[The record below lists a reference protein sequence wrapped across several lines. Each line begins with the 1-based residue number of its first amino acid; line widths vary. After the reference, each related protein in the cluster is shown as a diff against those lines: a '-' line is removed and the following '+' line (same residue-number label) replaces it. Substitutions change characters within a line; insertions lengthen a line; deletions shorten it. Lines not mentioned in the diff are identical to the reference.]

1 MTLIVLTAPSG
12 AGKTTIA
19 RRLMAEVPGLRFSVS
34 ATTREPRPAE
44 RHGVDYVFLSEDEF
58 RQRLAEGDFL
68 EHEEVY
74 PGRFYGTLKQAV
86 EETAMADDVRAVVL
100 DVDVKGAINV
110 KRLYG
115 DAALTLF
122 IAPPSLA
129 ALAERLHGRGLQC
142 LVFSRVGKHREEDI
156 QQPLQ
161 GLGPLGVPA
170 EKVGVLQDKGPE
182 ARQDQ
187 FPVAERVADL
197 VEQLLQVAMDA
208 AKTRHHLKEHGKGR
222 VDGDLG
228 HRRFQQVGLERVGVD
243 LGRRFGLGHGWFRR
257 PALTAASGP
266 PCRG

>member
-129 ALAERLHGRGLQC
+129 ALAERLHGRGT
-142 LVFSRVGKHREEDI
+142 ET
-156 QQPLQ
+156 
-161 GLGPLGVPA
+161 
-170 EKVGVLQDKGPE
+170 E
-182 ARQDQ
+182 AQVATRLERAKMEMDMASEFDDVVVNDDLEQA
-187 FPVAERVADL
+187 VAETLAL
-197 VEQLLQVAMDA
+197 VRGFLE
-208 AKTRHHLKEHGKGR
+208 TR
-222 VDGDLG
+222 
-228 HRRFQQVGLERVGVD
+228 GV
-243 LGRRFGLGHGWFRR
+243 
-257 PALTAASGP
+257 
-266 PCRG
+266 